1 MPTSGSKLTI
11 ESGSGSASAFPFTG
25 RQPAPRLSETV
36 LSLPRRADD
45 EARGDSTPSAL
56 SPLPLSPLAARLFP
70 SQAIPDAP
78 EDLAGVTLGHFRVE
92 RRIGMGGMG
101 TVFLAQD
108 ERLQRSVALKIL
120 APAQLSDPASI
131 QRFQNEARSA
141 ARLDH
146 DHVARVYYYGEE
158 QGVHFIA
165 FEYVQGNNL
174 RDIIRA
180 RGRLE
185 PAEAVSYAV
194 QLATA
199 LCHTSACGVVHR
211 DIKPSNIIIT
221 PQGKAKL
228 VDLGLARKESLETSA
243 HLTVAGTTLGTFD
256 YIAPEQAKDPRSVD
270 VRSDIYALGGT
281 LYHMLTGELPY
292 PEGTVLQRLLD
303 HQDKE
308 APDPSL
314 RNRRVPQALSVIVR
328 KMLAADLRKRYATAE
343 DLLRDLLLMASALGL
358 QPVPGDSAVMAAWGP
373 RRENFWQQHGAT
385 FTAVVILLIAVG
397 VLQTYPDL
405 VQRYTGESPHASND
419 VVDWREAPTTPDTA
433 PRFVPETNP
442 ASPPLSASATD
453 PVVSSP
459 VIGPKKSPETDAA
472 TKPADAILATTN
484 EGSRGSGNPKVPTG
498 IFDNELLSMKPDLL
512 SGSPRPVIEFLPMP
526 TVPSPFVM
534 EDSARNETRGNSTG
548 ITGTDPTRPIDVP
561 VETASYF
568 QVLGTGKSYAT
579 LEAACA
585 EAKDQAVIELQF
597 DGRLATS
604 ERPLRLRQKR
614 LVIQAAKGRQPILT
628 FAPQGGVADP
638 SLTRMI
644 SVFGGTLSLINVGL
658 ELKIPDNP
666 GSHPWA
672 LFSLTRPERLKLQG
686 VTATLL
692 NPRSAQATF
701 IEFLPPPSE
710 AMAKMGA
717 MKEGSAALTTD
728 VFIER
733 SFLRGEGVG
742 LALKDSAAL
751 RCEISQSMF
760 AVSEWLVSTDG
771 GAQTMQ
777 TPGGIALE
785 FNRSTF
791 LLGSGLVSLAGAEEL
806 TGRPSTLAITAR
818 QSLFSCPPDRPLLD
832 QQVPVEIMEFRKAV
846 TWVDEANVFDDL
858 QTFWSVRSSVG
869 TASPQ
874 RWDFLAWKSH
884 WGAGEDSRNLPIP
897 WRQPWRRQPWSQL
910 TKYDARFDPLP
921 ENLAA
926 PIEPPGA
933 SLESLPPEPT
943 VSIPAL

>member
-1 MPTSGSKLTI
+1 MTI
-11 ESGSGSASAFPFTG
+11 EPASGSASPLPFTG
-25 RQPAPRLSETV
+25 RQPASRPSETV
-36 LSLPRRADD
+36 LSAPRRAEDD
-45 EARGDSTPSAL
+45 ARSDSHTSATSPTAL
-56 SPLPLSPLAARLFP
+56 SPLAVRLFP
-70 SQAIPDAP
+70 TQITPDLA
-78 EDLAGVTLGHFRVE
+78 EDLGGITLGHFRVE
-92 RRIGMGGMG
+92 RRIGTGGMG

-120 APAQLSDPASI
+120 SPAQLSDPAAV
-131 QRFQNEARSA
+131 QRFQNEARAA

-146 DHVARVYYYGEE
+146 DHVARVYFYGEE

-174 RDIIRA
+174 RDVLRS

-256 YIAPEQAKDPRSVD
+256 YIAPEQAKDPRNVD

-303 HQDKE
+303 HQEKE

-314 RNRRVPQALSVIVR
+314 RNRRVPQALSAIVK
-328 KMLAADLRKRYATAE
+328 KMLAGDLRKRYTTAE
-343 DLLRDLLLMASALGL
+343 DLLRDLLLVANALGL
-358 QPVPGDSAVMAAWGP
+358 HPVPGDSAIMAAWGP
-373 RRENFWQQHGAT
+373 RRESFWEQHGAT

-405 VQRYTGESPHASND
+405 VQRYTGNTPSVTEE
-419 VVDWREAPTTPDTA
+419 VDWRTLSETGSTRPQPTST
-433 PRFVPETNP
+433 
-442 ASPPLSASATD
+442 SPPLSGSVNDHVDQTPAVGPQKPAESTARIKPGDIAS
-453 PVVSSP
+453 PVVIS
-459 VIGPKKSPETDAA
+459 D
-472 TKPADAILATTN
+472 
-484 EGSRGSGNPKVPTG
+484 GSRGTPNLEMPKG
-498 IFDNELLSMKPDLL
+498 IFDNEIPFTTANLG
-512 SGSPRPVIEFLPMP
+512 SGNVALVESVPMP
-526 TVPSPFVM
+526 TAPSPFVM
-534 EDSARNETRGNSTG
+534 VDSPRSETRPNSSATS
-548 ITGTDPTRPIDVP
+548 TSETTRTTEGPAEAP
-561 VETASYF
+561 AYF

-597 DGRLATS
+597 DGRLMTV

-638 SLTRMI
+638 AMTRMI
-644 SVFGGTLSLINVGL
+644 SVFGGTLSLINIGL

-686 VTATLL
+686 VTATLI
-692 NPRSAQATF
+692 NPRNAQAMF
-701 IEFLPPPSE
+701 VEFQPPLSE

-717 MKEGSAALTTD
+717 MKEGSGTLTTD

-733 SFLRGEGVG
+733 SFFRGEGVG
-742 LALKDSAAL
+742 LSLKDSAAL
-751 RCEISQSMF
+751 RCEITQSMF
-760 AVSEWLVSTDG
+760 AVSEGLISTEG
-771 GAQTMQ
+771 AAQTMQ
-777 TPGGIALE
+777 TPAGIALE

-791 LLGSGLVSLAGAEEL
+791 LLGGGLVSLAGGEEL
-806 TGRPSTLAITAR
+806 AGRPATLSITAR
-818 QSLFSCPPDRPLLD
+818 QSLFSCPADRPLLD

-846 TWVDEANVFDDL
+846 TWVDEANVFDDI

-884 WGAGEDSRNLPIP
+884 WGAGEDSRNIPVP
-897 WRQPWRRQPWSQL
+897 WRQRWREQPWSQL

-926 PIEPPGA
+926 PVEPPGA
-933 SLESLPPEPT
+933 VLESLPPEPT
-943 VSIPAL
+943 VNVPAL